1 MATTQNTNAEASPK
15 KRSKTFLIVLILLL
29 LVGYLYFDKFSSS
42 SKKTTVANTQKC
54 KDSSTHHGNKVAYI
68 DLDSLQ
74 SSYEYYKI
82 LKADFEKKQAA
93 GNNAVADMQ
102 RRFQARAMQLQQ
114 KGATMNQQEQEAA
127 MKEINQMQQGLQAK
141 KQELDNALYND
152 NSKMKED
159 ILKKIQDFLKEYNKD
174 GRYDYVFSY
183 EPGLMFYKDSALN
196 ITSDV
201 INGLNNMY
209 AKSKK

>member
-1 MATTQNTNAEASPK
+1 MKNFS
-15 KRSKTFLIVLILLL
+15 LILNIFLLL

-42 SKKTTVANTQKC
+42 KKTVAITHTS
-54 KDSSTHHGNKVAYI
+54 KDSSCNHGNKVAYI

-74 SSYEYYKI
+74 SSYEYYKV
-82 LKADFEKKQAA
+82 LKADFDKKQAA
-93 GNNAVADMQ
+93 SNNEVANLQ
-102 RRFQARAMQLQQ
+102 RRYQARALMLQQ
-114 KGATMNQQEQEAA
+114 KGATMNPQEQEAA

-141 KQELDNALYND
+141 KQELDNALYNS

-159 ILKKIQDFLKEYNKD
+159 ILTRIQNFLKMYNND

-183 EPGLMFYKDSALN
+183 EPGFMFYKDSALN

-201 INGLNNMY
+201 IAGLNDLY
-209 AKSKK
+209 KKDKK

>member
-1 MATTQNTNAEASPK
+1 MKHFS
-15 KRSKTFLIVLILLL
+15 LIFNIILLL
-29 LVGYLYFDKFSSS
+29 LVGYLYLDKFSSS
-42 SKKTTVANTQKC
+42 KKNTIANTQKC
-54 KDSSTHHGNKVAYI
+54 KDSSTHHGNKLAYL

-93 GNNAVADMQ
+93 SNNEVADMQ
-102 RRFQARAMQLQQ
+102 KRYQARAMQLQQ
-114 KGATMNQQEQEAA
+114 KGATMTPQEQEAA

-141 KQELDNALYND
+141 KQELDNALYNS

-159 ILKKIQDFLKEYNKD
+159 ILKKIQDFLKVYNSD

-183 EPGLMFYKDSALN
+183 EPGFMFYKDSALN

-201 INGLNNMY
+201 IAGLNELY
-209 AKSKK
+209 AKNKK

>member
-1 MATTQNTNAEASPK
+1 MKNFS
-15 KRSKTFLIVLILLL
+15 LILNVVLL
-29 LVGYLYFDKFSSS
+29 LMVGYLYYVQFSS
-42 SKKTTVANTQKC
+42 SKKSSVASAQHC

-82 LKADFEKKQAA
+82 LKTDFEKKQAA
-93 GNNAVADMQ
+93 SNNEVADLQ
-102 RRFQARAMQLQQ
+102 RHYQARAMMLQQ

-141 KQELDNALYND
+141 KQHLDNALYNS

-159 ILKKIQDFLKEYNKD
+159 ILTRIQNFLKVYNND

-183 EPGLMFYKDSALN
+183 EPGFMFYKDSALN

-201 INGLNNMY
+201 INGLNDLY
-209 AKSKK
+209 AKNKK

>member
-1 MATTQNTNAEASPK
+1 MKNFS
-15 KRSKTFLIVLILLL
+15 LILNIVLLL

-42 SKKTTVANTQKC
+42 KKTTALTHVS
-54 KDSSTHHGNKVAYI
+54 KDSSCNHGNKVAYI

-74 SSYEYYKI
+74 GSYEYYKI
-82 LKADFEKKQAA
+82 LKSDFEKKQAA
-93 GNNAVADMQ
+93 SNNEVADLQ
-102 RRFQARAMQLQQ
+102 RRYQARALMLQQ
-114 KGATMNQQEQEAA
+114 KGSTMNPQEQEAA

-141 KQELDNALYND
+141 KQELDNALYNS

-159 ILKKIQDFLKEYNKD
+159 ILTRIQNFLKVYNND

-183 EPGLMFYKDSALN
+183 EPGFMFYKDSALN

-201 INGLNNMY
+201 IEGLNDLY
-209 AKSKK
+209 KKDKK

>member
-1 MATTQNTNAEASPK
+1 MKHFS
-15 KRSKTFLIVLILLL
+15 LILNVVLLL

-42 SKKTTVANTQKC
+42 SKQRSVTHTQQC

-74 SSYEYYKI
+74 SSYEYYKL

-93 GNNAVADMQ
+93 SNNEVADLQ
-102 RRFQARAMQLQQ
+102 RRYQARAMMLQQ

-141 KQELDNALYND
+141 KQELDNALYNA

-159 ILKKIQDFLKEYNKD
+159 ILTRIQNFLKVYNSD

-183 EPGLMFYKDSALN
+183 EPGFMFYKDSALN

-201 INGLNNMY
+201 IRGLNELY
-209 AKSKK
+209 AKNKK

>member
-1 MATTQNTNAEASPK
+1 MKNFS
-15 KRSKTFLIVLILLL
+15 LIINIVLLL
-29 LVGYLYFDKFSSS
+29 LVGYLYLDRFTTPT
-42 SKKTTVANTQKC
+42 KKTVASTHTS
-54 KDSSTHHGNKVAYI
+54 KDSSCNHGNKVAYI
-68 DLDSLQ
+68 DLDTLQ
-74 SSYEYYKI
+74 RSYEYYKI

-93 GNNAVADMQ
+93 NNNVIADLQ
-102 RRFQARAMQLQQ
+102 RRYQARAMILQQ

-141 KQELDNALYND
+141 KQTLDNDLYNA

-159 ILKKIQDFLKEYNKD
+159 ILNRIQDFLKVYNND

-183 EPGLMFYKDSALN
+183 EPGFMFYKDSALN

-201 INGLNNMY
+201 IKGLNDLY
-209 AKSKK
+209 AKNKK

>member
-1 MATTQNTNAEASPK
+1 MKQFS
-15 KRSKTFLIVLILLL
+15 FVLNVVLLL
-29 LVGYLYFDKFSSS
+29 MVAYLYYDKFTSSAKPGLS
-42 SKKTTVANTQKC
+42 AAAQKC

-74 SSYEYYKI
+74 GSYEYYKL

-93 GNNAVADMQ
+93 SNNEVADLQ
-102 RRFQARAMQLQQ
+102 RRYQARAMQLQQ
-114 KGATMNQQEQEAA
+114 KGSTMNPQEQEAA
-127 MKEINQMQQGLQAK
+127 MREINQMQQGLQAK
-141 KQELDNALYND
+141 KQELDNALYNA

-159 ILKKIQDFLKEYNKD
+159 ILARIQNFLKQYNSD

-183 EPGLMFYKDSALN
+183 EPGFMFYKDSALN

-201 INGLNNMY
+201 ISGLNDLY
-209 AKSKK
+209 KKEKK

>member
-1 MATTQNTNAEASPK
+1 MKNFS
-15 KRSKTFLIVLILLL
+15 LILNVVLLL
-29 LVGYLYFDKFSSS
+29 LVGYLYFDKFTS

-74 SSYEYYKI
+74 SSYEYYKV
-82 LKADFEKKQAA
+82 LKADFEKKQVAS
-93 GNNAVADMQ
+93 NNEVADLQ
-102 RRFQARAMQLQQ
+102 RRYQSRAMQLQQ

-141 KQELDNALYND
+141 KQELDNALYNA

-183 EPGLMFYKDSALN
+183 EPGFMFYKDSALN

-201 INGLNNMY
+201 ITGLNELYTRN
-209 AKSKK
+209 KK

>member
-1 MATTQNTNAEASPK
+1 MKHFS
-15 KRSKTFLIVLILLL
+15 LILNIVLLL
-29 LVGYLYFDKFSSS
+29 LVCYLYYDKFSSS
-42 SKKTTVANTQKC
+42 KKSVIANTQKC

-74 SSYEYYKI
+74 NSYEYYKI

-93 GNNAVADMQ
+93 NNNEVADLQ
-102 RRFQARAMQLQQ
+102 RRYQARAMQLQQ
-114 KGATMNQQEQEAA
+114 KGATMNQQEQETA

-141 KQELDNALYND
+141 KQALDNDLYNAS
-152 NSKMKED
+152 SKMKED
-159 ILKKIQDFLKEYNKD
+159 ILTRIQDFLKVYNSD

-183 EPGLMFYKDSALN
+183 EPGFMFYKDSALN

-201 INGLNNMY
+201 VNGLNDLY
-209 AKSKK
+209 AKNKK

>member
-1 MATTQNTNAEASPK
+1 MKNFS
-15 KRSKTFLIVLILLL
+15 LILNVVLLL
-29 LVGYLYFDKFSSS
+29 LVGYLYFDRFSSP
-42 SKKTTVANTQKC
+42 SKKSVALAHIS
-54 KDSSTHHGNKVAYI
+54 KDSSCNHGNKVAYI
-68 DLDSLQ
+68 DLDTLQ

-93 GNNAVADMQ
+93 NNNEIADLQ
-102 RRFQARAMQLQQ
+102 RRYQARAMTLQQ

-141 KQELDNALYND
+141 KQTLDNDLYNA

-159 ILKKIQDFLKEYNKD
+159 ILTRIQDFLKAYNND

-183 EPGLMFYKDSALN
+183 EPGFMFYKDSALN

-201 INGLNNMY
+201 IKGLNDLY
-209 AKSKK
+209 AKNKK

>member
-1 MATTQNTNAEASPK
+1 MKHFS
-15 KRSKTFLIVLILLL
+15 LILNVVLLL

-42 SKKTTVANTQKC
+42 KRSTGLSAAAQKC
-54 KDSSTHHGNKVAYI
+54 KDSTKNHGNKVAYI

-74 SSYEYYKI
+74 SSYEYYKV
-82 LKADFEKKQAA
+82 LKADFEKQQANS
-93 GNNAVADMQ
+93 NNQVADLQ
-102 RRFQARAMQLQQ
+102 RRYQARAMQLQQ

-141 KQELDNALYND
+141 KQELDNALYNA

-159 ILKKIQDFLKEYNKD
+159 ILKKIQDFLKVYNSD

-183 EPGLMFYKDSALN
+183 EPGFMFYKDSALN
-196 ITSDV
+196 ITPDV
-201 INGLNNMY
+201 INGLNDLY
-209 AKSKK
+209 KKEKK

>member
-1 MATTQNTNAEASPK
+1 MKQFSFVLN
-15 KRSKTFLIVLILLL
+15 IVLLL

-42 SKKTTVANTQKC
+42 KKTTLASNQKC

-74 SSYEYYKI
+74 GSYEYYKI

-93 GNNAVADMQ
+93 SNNEVADLQ
-102 RRFQARAMQLQQ
+102 RRYQARAMQLQQ

-141 KQELDNALYND
+141 KQQLDNDLYNS

-159 ILKKIQDFLKEYNKD
+159 ILKKIQDFLKAYNSD

-183 EPGLMFYKDSALN
+183 EPGFMFYKDSALN

-201 INGLNNMY
+201 IDGLNELY
-209 AKSKK
+209 KKEKK

>member
-1 MATTQNTNAEASPK
+1 MKNFS
-15 KRSKTFLIVLILLL
+15 LILNVVLLL
-29 LVGYLYFDKFSSS
+29 LVGYLYYIQFSSS
-42 SKKTTVANTQKC
+42 KTSSVANAQHC

-82 LKADFEKKQAA
+82 LKTDFEKKQAA
-93 GNNAVADMQ
+93 SNNEVADLQ
-102 RRFQARAMQLQQ
+102 RHYQARAMMLQQ

-141 KQELDNALYND
+141 KQDLDNALYNS

-159 ILKKIQDFLKEYNKD
+159 ILTRIQNFLKVYNND

-183 EPGLMFYKDSALN
+183 EPGFMFYKDSALN

-201 INGLNNMY
+201 INGLNDLY
-209 AKSKK
+209 AKNKK

>member
-1 MATTQNTNAEASPK
+1 MKHFS
-15 KRSKTFLIVLILLL
+15 LILNVVLLL
-29 LVGYLYFDKFSSS
+29 LVGYLYFDKFSFS
-42 SKKTTVANTQKC
+42 SKKTTAANTQKC

-74 SSYEYYKI
+74 GSYEYYKI
-82 LKADFEKKQAA
+82 LKADFEQKQAA
-93 GNNAVADMQ
+93 SNNTVADLQ
-102 RRFQARAMQLQQ
+102 RRYQARALQLQQ
-114 KGATMNQQEQEAA
+114 KGATMNPQEQDAA

-141 KQELDNALYND
+141 KQELDNALYNS

-159 ILKKIQDFLKEYNKD
+159 ILTRIQDFLKLYNSD

-183 EPGLMFYKDSALN
+183 EPGFMFYKDSALN

-201 INGLNNMY
+201 IKGLNDLY
-209 AKSKK
+209 AKNKK

>member
-1 MATTQNTNAEASPK
+1 MK
-15 KRSKTFLIVLILLL
+15 KFSIILNVVLLL
-29 LVGYLYFDKFSSS
+29 LVGYLYYVQFSSS
-42 SKKTTVANTQKC
+42 TSPNRSVSSTHTP
-54 KDSSTHHGNKVAYI
+54 KDSSCNHGNKVAYI

-74 SSYEYYKI
+74 GSYEYYKI

-93 GNNAVADMQ
+93 SNNQVADLQ
-102 RRFQARAMQLQQ
+102 RRYQARALFLQQ
-114 KGATMNQQEQEAA
+114 KGATMNPQEQDAA

-141 KQELDNALYND
+141 KQELDNALYNS

-159 ILKKIQDFLKEYNKD
+159 ILTRIQNFLKVYNND

-183 EPGLMFYKDSALN
+183 EPGFMFYKDSALN

-201 INGLNNMY
+201 IKGLNDLY
-209 AKSKK
+209 AKDKK

>member
-1 MATTQNTNAEASPK
+1 MKHFS
-15 KRSKTFLIVLILLL
+15 LILNGVLLL
-29 LVGYLYFDKFSSS
+29 LVGYLYYLHFSS
-42 SKKTTVANTQKC
+42 SKKHTVSLLRSP
-54 KDSSTHHGNKVAYI
+54 KDSCNHGNKVAYI

-74 SSYEYYKI
+74 NSYEYYKI
-82 LKADFEKKQAA
+82 LKADFERKQAA
-93 GNNAVADMQ
+93 SNNEVTDLQ
-102 RRFQARAMQLQQ
+102 KRYQSRAMQLQQ
-114 KGATMNQQEQEAA
+114 KGATMSQQEQEAA

-141 KQELDNALYND
+141 KQALDNDLYNS

-159 ILKKIQDFLKEYNKD
+159 ILTKIQNFLKEYNND

-201 INGLNNMY
+201 INGLNNLY
-209 AKSKK
+209 AKNKK

>member
-1 MATTQNTNAEASPK
+1 MKNFS
-15 KRSKTFLIVLILLL
+15 LILNVVLLL

-42 SKKTTVANTQKC
+42 SSSSKKTLVADTQKC
-54 KDSSTHHGNKVAYI
+54 KDSSTNHGNKLAYI

-74 SSYEYYKI
+74 SSYQYYKV

-93 GNNAVADMQ
+93 SNNEVANLQ
-102 RRFQARAMQLQQ
+102 RRYQTRAMQLQQ

-141 KQELDNALYND
+141 KQELDNALYNA

-159 ILKKIQDFLKEYNKD
+159 ILTKIQNFLKEYNKD

-183 EPGLMFYKDSALN
+183 EPGFMFYKDSALN

-201 INGLNNMY
+201 ISGLNDLY
-209 AKSKK
+209 AKNKK